1 MDPLSRHRY
10 LRGAEAAGEQVEPA
24 PLVRAK
30 KEEEALLPGGQTLI
44 RLDAFQVKLTEKIS
58 NRRSNARMANKLKA
72 RPVDELAREAADDFA
87 QTQVRRPRNESPSAG
102 LQRRERGAS
111 ADSNSSPVQLQKIKI
126 KQKFRGGAESPLDMS
141 QYPEQAA
148 RKGRGAQTSHGR
160 RPLVQRTTSLAAHRA
175 GVGDSRI
182 GKAASSAVPGPR
194 DKLRSQVLHN
204 CANADSRALGTAF
217 RHGGQGVGVSDMST
231 KMKLNN
237 LAVQSELAS
246 LERVD
251 IRHRTGGRP
260 AADLSQFEVKKNE
273 INKELIKLQQKMKQI
288 VTTKEERY
296 IELRFNEF
304 TKVVVVEE
312 TAMLLKLDL
321 LGAESPVVFT
331 CEMLDNTDADLR
343 IYLSTEHPEPDEKK
357 CQRSVERMR
366 VFKFGAK

>member
-1 MDPLSRHRY
+1 
-10 LRGAEAAGEQVEPA
+10 
-24 PLVRAK
+24 
-30 KEEEALLPGGQTLI
+30 
-44 RLDAFQVKLTEKIS
+44 
-58 NRRSNARMANKLKA
+58 MANKLKT
-72 RPVDELAREAADDFA
+72 RPVDQLAREAADDFA
-87 QTQVRRPRNESPSAG
+87 QTQVRRPRNESPSAVAS

-126 KQKFRGGAESPLDMS
+126 KQKIRGGAESPLDVS
-141 QYPEQAA
+141 RYPEQAA
-148 RKGRGAQTSHGR
+148 TRKGRGAQTSHGR

-343 IYLSTEHPEPDEKK
+343 IYLSTEHPEPAEKK
-357 CQRSVERMR
+357 CQRMVDRMR
-366 VFKFGAK
+366 VFKFSAK